1 MKRSALSSRG
11 SKGKGSIVL
20 LVLALLVVAVGIY
33 ATQKA
38 DRTQIVYD
46 EEALAKEAAALSEVE
61 DVGGI
66 LCTPKKNIRSYLI
79 MGIDNTAAQGDG
91 YVLGGQCDVLELLVV
106 DHTNMTYQLLPINR
120 NTICDVRWFDVNGED
135 QGTSRIQIAY
145 AHAVGDGGTVSC
157 ENAVAAVS
165 NYLGGMEIAHYI
177 ALDIAAIPK
186 INQLAGG
193 VTVTIE
199 DDFSN
204 IDPLLVK
211 GETITLSDAQAETF
225 VRSRMGMADD
235 DTNEARMR
243 RQQVYLDAMRAQM
256 LDKARE
262 DAAYALNVY
271 DTLLPDMVTNMNG
284 KAFSRLINGLTE
296 CENLGSVTIEGS
308 IGIDDLGYATFE
320 ADRDSVRDAV
330 IELYYYKAEQST
342 THVPVRE
349 VRFGEDTSSGESGEE
364 AADSNKRETDGNPPE
379 DDGGR

>member
-1 MKRSALSSRG
+1 MKHSALSSRG
-11 SKGKGSIVL
+11 SKGKRSIAL
-20 LVLALLVVAVGIY
+20 LVVALLVVAVGIY
-33 ATQKA
+33 AAQKA

-120 NTICDVRWFDVNGED
+120 NTICDVRWYVDGED

-145 AHAVGDGGTVSC
+145 AHAVGDGGAFSC

-296 CENLGSVTIEGS
+296 CENLGSVEIQGS
-308 IGIDDLGYATFE
+308 IGLDDLGYATFE

-330 IELYYYKAEQST
+330 IELYYYKADQST

-349 VRFGEDTSSGESGEE
+349 VRFGEDTSSGEPGEE
-364 AADSNKRETDGNPPE
+364 AADSNKQETDGNPLE